1 VSEAG
6 EPRVEKLTRQ
16 AKKDYNFRLEAAV
29 NTHLLID
36 AVVQQTMVFI
46 AQLATS
52 GGVRAPLAHV
62 ADQVFLDL
70 TNELQNQGVTKK
82 VIADMF
88 GMALRT
94 YHRRVQETRQSR
106 TDAGRTV
113 WEAVLEFIRESEP
126 VSGSEVQRRFV
137 HDDAE
142 VVSGVLHDLVNSGL
156 AFRSGRGDGAIYRA
170 AAEADF
176 AVANGSG
183 SDAAEWLVWLSVY
196 RKAPLTLAQVAEVTR
211 LPPATCENALLE
223 LVEHG
228 RISKSEDPEPRYRS
242 EVFEVPLGE
251 SQGWEVA
258 VLDHYQAMTSAICAK
273 LAERGARASDTV
285 GGSTWSLD
293 VWAGHPLEEEATKTL
308 ARMRQEL
315 EELRSRVDQ
324 HNEIAA
330 PDAPRQRVVIYV
342 GQYVRGQ

>member
-1 VSEAG
+1 M
-6 EPRVEKLTRQ
+6 
-16 AKKDYNFRLEAAV
+16 

-70 TNELQNQGVTKK
+70 SRELQNQGVTKK

-94 YHRRVQETRQSR
+94 YHRRVQETMQSR
-106 TDAGRTV
+106 TDVGRTV

-126 VSGSEVQRRFV
+126 VSGSQVQLRFV

-142 VVSGVLHDLVNSGL
+142 VVSGVLHDLVSSGL
-156 AFRSGRGDGAIYRA
+156 AFRSGRGDGAVYRA

-176 AVANGSG
+176 AAANGSQ
-183 SDAAEWLVWLSVY
+183 SEAAQWLVWLTVY
-196 RKAPLTLAQVAEVTR
+196 RKESATLAELAEATR
-211 LPPATCENALLE
+211 LPVSSCEAALRALIEQGRAT
-223 LVEHG
+223 
-228 RISKSEDPEPRYRS
+228 KSNGAQPVYRS
-242 EVFEVPLGE
+242 ERFEVPLGE
-251 SQGWEVA
+251 SHGWEAA

-273 LAERGARASDTV
+273 LAERGAGARAKDVV

-293 VWAGHPLEEEATKTL
+293 VWAGHPLEEEATQTL
-308 ARMRQEL
+308 ARVREQMEA
-315 EELRSRVDQ
+315 LRARIDR
-324 HNEIAA
+324 HNE
-330 PDAPRQRVVIYV
+330 DASVDATRQRVVIYV
-342 GQYVRGQ
+342 GQYVRSQ

>member
-1 VSEAG
+1 M
-6 EPRVEKLTRQ
+6 
-16 AKKDYNFRLEAAV
+16 

-106 TDAGRTV
+106 TDVGRTV

-137 HDDAE
+137 HDDPE

-156 AFRSGRGDGAIYRA
+156 TFRSGRGDGAVYRA

-183 SDAAEWLVWLSVY
+183 ADAAEWLVWLSVY
-196 RKAPLTLAQVAEVTR
+196 RKGPLTLAQVAESTR
-211 LPPATCENALLE
+211 LPAAACEQALAGLIE
-223 LVEHG
+223 QG
-228 RISKSEDPEPRYRS
+228 RIGQSGDAAALYSSEK
-242 EVFEVPLGE
+242 FEVPLGE
-251 SQGWEVA
+251 SQGWEAA

-273 LAERGARASDTV
+273 LAERGARAKDIV

-308 ARMRQEL
+308 ARVREQL
-315 EELRSRVDQ
+315 EELRTRVDQ

-330 PDAPRQRVVIYV
+330 SDAPRQRVVVYV

>member
-1 VSEAG
+1 
-6 EPRVEKLTRQ
+6 
-16 AKKDYNFRLEAAV
+16 V

-106 TDAGRTV
+106 TDVGRTV

-156 AFRSGRGDGAIYRA
+156 AFRSGRGDGAVYRA

-183 SDAAEWLVWLSVY
+183 TDAAEWLVWLSVY
-196 RKAPLTLAQVAEVTR
+196 RKGPLTLAQVGESTR
-211 LPPATCENALLE
+211 LPPAVCEKALDE
-223 LVEHG
+223 LSEQG
-228 RISKSEDPEPRYRS
+228 RISKSADAEAVYRS
-242 EVFEVPLGE
+242 ERFEVPLGE
-251 SQGWEVA
+251 SQGWEAA

-273 LAERGARASDTV
+273 LAERGAGARAKDVV

-293 VWAGHPLEEEATKTL
+293 VWSGHPLEEEATKTL
-308 ARMRQEL
+308 ARVRQQL
-315 EELRSRVDQ
+315 EELRTRVDK
-324 HNEIAA
+324 HNEVATA
-330 PDAPRQRVVIYV
+330 DAPRQRVVIYV

>member
-1 VSEAG
+1 MKQ
-6 EPRVEKLTRQ
+6 RRTM
-16 AKKDYNFRLEAAV
+16 
-29 NTHLLID
+29 NTHRLID

-70 TNELQNQGVTKK
+70 SQELQNQGVTKK

-94 YHRRVQETRQSR
+94 YHRRVQETQQSR
-106 TDAGRTV
+106 TDVGRTV

-126 VSGSEVQRRFV
+126 VSGSQVQLRFV
-137 HDDAE
+137 QDDAE

-156 AFRSGRGDGAIYRA
+156 AFRYGRGDGAVYRA

-176 AVANGSG
+176 AAANPGDS
-183 SDAAEWLVWLSVY
+183 AEWLLWLTVY
-196 RKAPLTLAQVAEVTR
+196 RRGASTVQELADATR
-211 LPPATCENALLE
+211 LPVATCEAALHELLE
-223 LVEHG
+223 QG
-228 RISKSEDPEPRYRS
+228 RVTKHDEAEPRYSSDRL
-242 EVFEVPLGE
+242 EVPVGG
-251 SQGWEVA
+251 SKGWEVA

-273 LAERGARASDTV
+273 LSERGARAKDVV

-308 ARMRQEL
+308 ARIR
-315 EELRSRVDQ
+315 EEMESLRARVDQ
-324 HNEIAA
+324 HNAA
-330 PDAPRQRVVIYV
+330 VEAQAARQRVVIYV
-342 GQYVRGQ
+342 GQYVRSQ

>member
-1 VSEAG
+1 
-6 EPRVEKLTRQ
+6 
-16 AKKDYNFRLEAAV
+16 V

-106 TDAGRTV
+106 TDVGRTV
-113 WEAVLEFIRESEP
+113 WEAVLEFIRETEP

-142 VVSGVLHDLVNSGL
+142 VVSGVLHDLVSSGL
-156 AFRSGRGDGAIYRA
+156 AFRSGRGDSAVYRA

-176 AVANGSG
+176 ALANGSG
-183 SDAAEWLVWLSVY
+183 TDAAEWLVWLSVY
-196 RKAPLTLAQVAEVTR
+196 RKGPLTLSQVGESTR
-211 LPPATCENALLE
+211 LPLAACERVLGE
-223 LVEHG
+223 LTQQG
-228 RISKSEDPEPRYRS
+228 RISKSDDTDPVYRS
-242 EVFEVPLGE
+242 ERFEVPLGE
-251 SQGWEVA
+251 SQGWEAA

-273 LAERGARASDTV
+273 LAERGSGARAKDTV

-308 ARMRQEL
+308 ARVRAQL
-315 EELRSRVDQ
+315 EDLRTRVDQ
-324 HNEIAA
+324 HNESAS
-330 PDAPRQRVVIYV
+330 PDTLRQRVVVYV

>member
-1 VSEAG
+1 M
-6 EPRVEKLTRQ
+6 
-16 AKKDYNFRLEAAV
+16 

-94 YHRRVQETRQSR
+94 YHRRVQETRESR
-106 TDAGRTV
+106 TDTGRTV
-113 WEAVLEFIRESEP
+113 WEAVLEFIREREP
-126 VSGSEVQRRFV
+126 VSGNEVQRRFV
-137 HDDAE
+137 RDDAE

-156 AFRSGRGDGAIYRA
+156 AFRSGRGDSAVYRA

-176 AVANGSG
+176 AAANGSG
-183 SDAAEWLVWLSVY
+183 TEAAEWLVWLSVY
-196 RKAPLTLAQVAEVTR
+196 RKGPLTLAQVAAATR
-211 LPPATCENALLE
+211 LPPVACESALATLSEQA
-223 LVEHG
+223 
-228 RISKSEDPEPRYRS
+228 RIAKSADAEPSYESKR
-242 EVFEVPLGE
+242 FEVPLGE
-251 SQGWEVA
+251 AHGWEAA

-273 LAERGARASDTV
+273 LTDRGARPRDVT

-293 VWAGHPLEEEATKTL
+293 VWTGHPLEEEATKTL
-308 ARMRQEL
+308 SRLRAEL
-315 EELRSRVDQ
+315 EDLRTRVDQ
-324 HNEIAA
+324 HNALTETSE
-330 PDAPRQRVVIYV
+330 PRQRVVIYV

>member
-1 VSEAG
+1 M
-6 EPRVEKLTRQ
+6 
-16 AKKDYNFRLEAAV
+16 
-29 NTHLLID
+29 NTHRLID

-70 TNELQNQGVTKK
+70 SQELQNQGVTKK

-94 YHRRVQETRQSR
+94 YHRRVQETQQSR
-106 TDAGRTV
+106 TDVGRTV
-113 WEAVLEFIRESEP
+113 WEAVLEFIRDSEP
-126 VSGSEVQRRFV
+126 VSGSQVQLRFV
-137 HDDAE
+137 QDDAE

-156 AFRSGRGDGAIYRA
+156 AFRSGRGDGAVYRA

-176 AVANGSG
+176 VAANQGDS
-183 SDAAEWLVWLSVY
+183 AEWLVWLTVY
-196 RKAPLTLAQVAEVTR
+196 RRGASTLQELADATR
-211 LPPATCENALLE
+211 LPVATCEAALHE
-223 LVEHG
+223 LTEQG
-228 RISKSEDPEPRYRS
+228 RVQKSEDAAPRYSS
-242 EVFEVPLGE
+242 ERLEVPVGG
-251 SQGWEVA
+251 SKGWEVA

-273 LAERGARASDTV
+273 LSERGARAKDIV

-308 ARMRQEL
+308 ARIR
-315 EELRSRVDQ
+315 EEMESLRDRVDQ
-324 HNEIAA
+324 HNAA
-330 PDAPRQRVVIYV
+330 AETQAARQRVVIYV
-342 GQYVRGQ
+342 GQYVRSQ

>member
-1 VSEAG
+1 M
-6 EPRVEKLTRQ
+6 
-16 AKKDYNFRLEAAV
+16 
-29 NTHLLID
+29 NTHRLID

-70 TNELQNQGVTKK
+70 SQELQNQGVTKK

-94 YHRRVQETRQSR
+94 YHRRVQETQQSR

-113 WEAVLEFIRESEP
+113 WEAVLEFIRDSEP
-126 VSGSEVQRRFV
+126 VSGSQVQMRFV
-137 HDDAE
+137 QDDAE

-156 AFRSGRGDGAIYRA
+156 AFRSGRGDGAVYRA

-176 AVANGSG
+176 AAANQGDS
-183 SDAAEWLVWLSVY
+183 AEWLMWLTVY
-196 RKAPLTLAQVAEVTR
+196 RRGASTLQELADATR
-211 LPPATCENALLE
+211 LPVAACEAALHE
-223 LVEHG
+223 LTEQG
-228 RISKSEDPEPRYRS
+228 RVSKSEETEPRYSS
-242 EVFEVPLGE
+242 ERLEVPVGG

-273 LAERGARASDTV
+273 LSERGARAKDVV

-293 VWAGHPLEEEATKTL
+293 VWAGHPLEGEATRTL
-308 ARMRQEL
+308 ARIR
-315 EELRSRVDQ
+315 EEMESLRARVDQ
-324 HNEIAA
+324 HNAA
-330 PDAPRQRVVIYV
+330 ADAQATRQRVVIYV
-342 GQYVRGQ
+342 GQYVRSQ

>member
-1 VSEAG
+1 
-6 EPRVEKLTRQ
+6 
-16 AKKDYNFRLEAAV
+16 
-29 NTHLLID
+29 
-36 AVVQQTMVFI
+36 MVFI

-70 TNELQNQGVTKK
+70 SRELQNQGVTKK

-94 YHRRVQETRQSR
+94 YHRRVQETMQSR

-126 VSGSEVQRRFV
+126 VSGSQVQLRFV

-156 AFRSGRGDGAIYRA
+156 AFRSGRGDGAVYRA

-176 AVANGSG
+176 AAANGSQ
-183 SDAAEWLVWLSVY
+183 SEAAEWLVWLTVY
-196 RKAPLTLAQVAEVTR
+196 RKESATLAELAETTR
-211 LPPATCENALLE
+211 LPISTCEAALSV
-223 LVEHG
+223 LVEQG
-228 RISKSEDPEPRYRS
+228 RATKSNDAQPVYRS
-242 EVFEVPLGE
+242 ERFEVPLGE
-251 SQGWEVA
+251 SHGWEAA

-273 LAERGARASDTV
+273 LAERGAGARAKDVT

-293 VWAGHPLEEEATKTL
+293 VWAGHPLEEEATQTL
-308 ARMRQEL
+308 ARMREQMEA
-315 EELRSRVDQ
+315 LRARIDH
-324 HNEIAA
+324 HNESAGVDAA
-330 PDAPRQRVVIYV
+330 RQRVVVYV

>member
-1 VSEAG
+1 
-6 EPRVEKLTRQ
+6 
-16 AKKDYNFRLEAAV
+16 V

-70 TNELQNQGVTKK
+70 SRELQNQGVTKK

-94 YHRRVQETRQSR
+94 YHRRVQETMQSR

-126 VSGSEVQRRFV
+126 VSGSRVQLRFV
-137 HDDAE
+137 HDDGE
-142 VVSGVLHDLVNSGL
+142 VVSGVLHDLVSSGL
-156 AFRSGRGDGAIYRA
+156 AFRSGRGDGAVYRA

-176 AVANGSG
+176 AAANGSQ
-183 SDAAEWLVWLSVY
+183 SEAAEWLAWLTVY
-196 RKAPLTLAQVAEVTR
+196 RKESATLAELAETTR
-211 LPPATCENALLE
+211 LPISTCEAALNAL
-223 LVEHG
+223 VEQG
-228 RISKSEDPEPRYRS
+228 RATKSSDAQAVYRS
-242 EVFEVPLGE
+242 ERFEVPLGE
-251 SQGWEVA
+251 SHGWEAA

-273 LAERGARASDTV
+273 LAERGAGARAKDVV

-293 VWAGHPLEEEATKTL
+293 VWAGHPLEEEATQTL
-308 ARMRQEL
+308 ARMREQMEA
-315 EELRSRVDQ
+315 LRARIDH
-324 HNEIAA
+324 HNEIAGV
-330 PDAPRQRVVIYV
+330 DAARQRVVVYV

>member
-1 VSEAG
+1 
-6 EPRVEKLTRQ
+6 
-16 AKKDYNFRLEAAV
+16 V

-52 GGVRAPLAHV
+52 GGVRAPLAHI

-70 TNELQNQGVTKK
+70 TRELQNQGVTKK

-94 YHRRVQETRQSR
+94 YHRRVQETRESR
-106 TDAGRTV
+106 TDTGRTV
-113 WEAVLEFIRESEP
+113 WEAVLEFIREREP
-126 VSGSEVQRRFV
+126 VSGTEVERRFV
-137 HDDAE
+137 RDDAE

-156 AFRSGRGDGAIYRA
+156 AFRSGRGDSAVYRA

-176 AVANGSG
+176 AAANGSAVE
-183 SDAAEWLVWLSVY
+183 AAEWLVWLSVY
-196 RKAPLTLAQVAEVTR
+196 RKGPLTLAQVAAATR
-211 LPPATCENALLE
+211 LPAAACETALHALTE
-223 LVEHG
+223 QARVTTSAEAEPTYE
-228 RISKSEDPEPRYRS
+228 SKR
-242 EVFEVPLGE
+242 FEVPLGE
-251 SQGWEVA
+251 SHGWEAA

-273 LAERGARASDTV
+273 LADRGARARDVT

-293 VWAGHPLEEEATKTL
+293 VWTGHPLEAEATRTL
-308 ARMRQEL
+308 ARLRAEL
-315 EELRSRVDQ
+315 EELRTRVDA
-324 HNEIAA
+324 HNAVAETES
-330 PDAPRQRVVIYV
+330 PRQRVVIYV

>member
-1 VSEAG
+1 MWVSTRADKNPRTTNLGLYAG
-6 EPRVEKLTRQ
+6 FSNMNP
-16 AKKDYNFRLEAAV
+16 
-29 NTHLLID
+29 HLLID

-70 TNELQNQGVTKK
+70 TRELQNQGVTKK

-94 YHRRVQETRQSR
+94 YHRRVQETRESQ
-106 TDAGRTV
+106 TDVGRTV
-113 WEAVLEFIRESEP
+113 WEAVLQFIRDSEP

-156 AFRSGRGDGAIYRA
+156 TFRSGRGDGAVYRA

-176 AVANGSG
+176 AAANGNRSE
-183 SDAAEWLVWLSVY
+183 AAEWLVWLTVY
-196 RKAPLTLAQVAEVTR
+196 RKGPCTLAQIAESTR
-211 LPPATCENALLE
+211 LPRATCETALSE
-223 LVEHG
+223 LVEQG
-228 RISKSEDPEPRYRS
+228 RISQSDEPEPLYQSQR
-242 EVFEVPLGE
+242 FEVPLGD
-251 SQGWEVA
+251 SLGWEAA
-258 VLDHYQAMTSAICAK
+258 VLDHYQAMTSAISAK
-273 LAERGARASDTV
+273 LSERGAGARAKDVV

-293 VWAGHPLEEEATKTL
+293 VWAGHPLEEEATRTL
-308 ARMRQEL
+308 ARVREQVED
-315 EELRSRVDQ
+315 LRTRIDQ
-324 HNEIAA
+324 YNAQATAEG
-330 PDAPRQRVVIYV
+330 PRQRVVIYV
-342 GQYVRGQ
+342 GQYVRGG